1 MFNRN
6 HNQLPT
12 TNFLMSVTLY
22 EMAHSPFCIPIAQA
36 LRACGVDFGSH
47 VIPNWDRSEI
57 LRLTGGAYYQVPV
70 LVHDGRVIF
79 ESTGGSQDVPRYV
92 DATFAG
98 GRLFPARLDG
108 MQALVIDFIES
119 EVEDRTFKLVD
130 PHWLQTIDDVAARG
144 MVIRHKER
152 KYGRGCVEQ
161 WQRDAAEIRAEADRL
176 LERFEITLRHSPF
189 LFGDAPVY
197 ADFLLFGILGN
208 LTFRDYNRLGREQTA
223 LTAWVE
229 TMRAMRF

>member
-1 MFNRN
+1 MN
-6 HNQLPT
+6 
-12 TNFLMSVTLY
+12 VTLY
-22 EMAHSPFCIPIAQA
+22 EMTHSPFCIPIAQA
-36 LRACGVDFGSH
+36 LRACGVDFESH
-47 VIPNWDRSEI
+47 IVPNWDRSEI

-70 LVHDGRVIF
+70 LVHDERVIC
-79 ESTGGSQDVPRYV
+79 ETSSSSQDVPRYV

-98 GRLFPARLDG
+98 GRLFPVRLEG
-108 MQALVIDFIES
+108 LQAIVIDFIES

-161 WQRDAAEIRAEADRL
+161 WRHAAAEIRVEADRL
-176 LERFEITLRHSPF
+176 LARFESTLRHSPF

-197 ADFLLFGILGN
+197 ADFLLLGILGN
-208 LTFRDYNRLGREQTA
+208 LTYRNFNQLSTEQAALAAWAEKMKTFRL
-223 LTAWVE
+223 
-229 TMRAMRF
+229 